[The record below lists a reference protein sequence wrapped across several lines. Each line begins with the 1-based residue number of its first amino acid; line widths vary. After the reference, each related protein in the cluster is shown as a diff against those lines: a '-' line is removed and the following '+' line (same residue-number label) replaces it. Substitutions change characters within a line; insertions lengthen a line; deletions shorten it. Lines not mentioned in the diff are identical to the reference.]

1 MKAELVILAWDNFK
15 AKSMQCTRSGY
26 FVTVKV
32 TVHPGMTMSWIFTH
46 GRLARQL
53 VKQKPLGDELKN
65 KVRDC

>member
-1 MKAELVILAWDNFK
+1 MQAELVILARDNFK
-15 AKSMQCTRSGY
+15 AKSMQCARRGY

-32 TVHPGMTMSWIFTH
+32 TVHPEMTMSWIFTH
-46 GRLARQL
+46 ARLAGQL